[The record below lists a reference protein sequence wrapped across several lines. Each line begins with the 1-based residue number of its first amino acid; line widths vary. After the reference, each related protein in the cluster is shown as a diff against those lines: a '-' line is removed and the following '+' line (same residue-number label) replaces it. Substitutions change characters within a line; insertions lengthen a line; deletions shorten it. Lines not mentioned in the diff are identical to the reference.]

1 MDFSQF
7 NLRLA
12 YALAGK
18 KPPRGD
24 LYDIT
29 GNDANGLRWPIL
41 REGRKKLTNAL
52 INFDKPLT
60 RWPGKLAEER
70 TDITSHFPKGTT
82 ARNAIDDIKAKPD
95 PADQRQRVLVISK
108 AGTKLWRDLPDVIGV
123 ILKTAFHDADKAELE
138 TTRRVLQKATQQLND
153 YLRGMKT

>member
-1 MDFSQF
+1 MSADTHDTAGAWAKRLHLASRTVMEALLRPYGLGSTQWYVLYQLANYGPTPQRDF
-7 NLRLA
+7 LA
-12 YALAGK
+12 LLQVEKPTLSEVVAALVRK
-18 KPPRGD
+18 
-24 LYDIT
+24 
-29 GNDANGLRWPIL
+29 GLV
-41 REGRKKLTNAL
+41 EQ
-52 INFDKPLT
+52 
-60 RWPGKLAEER
+60 
-70 TDITSHFPKGTT
+70 
-82 ARNAIDDIKAKPD
+82 KPD